1 MGAIEL
7 SKNADNWK
15 ICYDRTKISID
26 YADYL
31 SLIRQKKGLN
41 KARVQQLIRIVE
53 NGPLLSEVQY
63 EWLDHFRSVTGSE
76 IIEAL
81 TDYVK
86 TIPHEESPE
95 HRVEVANVMS
105 VFNPVNEEAM
115 HLQCTALSRMGK
127 DRKSTRL
134 TSRH

>member
-31 SLIRQKKGLN
+31 SLIRQKKGLT

-63 EWLDHFRSVTGSE
+63 AWLDHFKSVTGSE

-81 TDYVK
+81 TDYVQ
-86 TIPHEESPE
+86 TITHEKATEN
-95 HRVEVANVMS
+95 RVEAANWM
-105 VFNPVNEEAM
+105 
-115 HLQCTALSRMGK
+115 
-127 DRKSTRL
+127 
-134 TSRH
+134 

>member
-31 SLIRQKKGLN
+31 SLIRQKNGLN

-63 EWLDHFRSVTGSE
+63 EWLDHFKSVTGSE
-76 IIEAL
+76 LIEAI
-81 TDYVK
+81 TEYVK
-86 TIPHEESPE
+86 PITTEESPE
-95 HRVEVANVMS
+95 HRVKVD
-105 VFNPVNEEAM
+105 NEM
-115 HLQCTALSRMGK
+115 
-127 DRKSTRL
+127 
-134 TSRH
+134 

>member
-1 MGAIEL
+1 MLDEVGWSDKPDKSARNNRSVNIAKFKSVLAEMGAIEL

-15 ICYDRTKISID
+15 ICYDLTKISID

-31 SLIRQKKGLN
+31 SLIRQKKVLN

-63 EWLDHFRSVTGSE
+63 EWLE
-76 IIEAL
+76 
-81 TDYVK
+81 
-86 TIPHEESPE
+86 
-95 HRVEVANVMS
+95 
-105 VFNPVNEEAM
+105 
-115 HLQCTALSRMGK
+115 

-134 TSRH
+134 NSSH